1 MRGFKAKSQVTSY
14 KLQVTSYKLQV
25 TSYKLQVTSYKKGDQ
40 GRLFLFVLRLETC
53 NLRLFF
59 TPEQLPFRFPQCLL
73 TF

>member
-1 MRGFKAKSQVTSY
+1 MRGFKAKS
-14 KLQVTSYKLQV
+14 
-25 TSYKLQVTSYKKGDQ
+25 QVTSYKKGDQ